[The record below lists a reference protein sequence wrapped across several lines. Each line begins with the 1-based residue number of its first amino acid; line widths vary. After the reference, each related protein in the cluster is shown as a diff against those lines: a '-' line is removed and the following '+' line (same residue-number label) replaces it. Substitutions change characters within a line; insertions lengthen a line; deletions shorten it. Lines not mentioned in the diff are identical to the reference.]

1 MQIMN
6 PGRHERADPP
16 VEDQGNKKRQKKMA
30 WLSLSPLEKRRENEW
45 RPGVDTGEVKV
56 QIGFHYYWIQ
66 RIQGFPE
73 LCRLAVRRDSLI
85 LYEVLQHDI
94 LGISDDDLEDAVRL
108 ANGELYLSRDYP
120 ISDHIKRK
128 LQILYAP

>member
-6 PGRHERADPP
+6 SGRHEGTDPP
-16 VEDQGNKKRQKKMA
+16 VEDRGNKKDQKKMA
-30 WLSLSPLEKRRENEW
+30 WLFFSPLEKRRENEW
-45 RPGVDTGEVKV
+45 KPGGDTGEVNI
-56 QIGFHYYWIQ
+56 QIGAHYYWIR
-66 RIQGFPE
+66 RIQGVLE
-73 LCRLAVRRDSLI
+73 LCRLTVRRDSLI

-94 LGISDDDLEDAVRL
+94 LGISYDDLEDAVRM
-108 ANGELYLSRDYP
+108 ANGELSLGREYP